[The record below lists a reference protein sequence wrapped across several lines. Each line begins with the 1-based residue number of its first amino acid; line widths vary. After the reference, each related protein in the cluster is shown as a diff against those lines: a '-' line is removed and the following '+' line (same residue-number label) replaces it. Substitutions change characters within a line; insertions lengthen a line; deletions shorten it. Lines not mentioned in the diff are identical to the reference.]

1 MGTIVCFHAH
11 PDDEAIA
18 TGGTLARA
26 VRDGHTVVLVVATGG
41 EHGDVPVD
49 LAPGESLADRRR
61 KETEA
66 SCAVLGV
73 QHLEWLGYE
82 DSGMTGWD
90 QNSRAAAFMNAD
102 LDEAAGR
109 LAAIIEKYSAT
120 VLTTYDWH
128 GNYGH
133 PDHIM
138 VHKVGYRAAAMAGIT
153 DIYEATMN
161 RDAMRRLQAMAVET
175 GLVSKEDAWDVDGP
189 ADDGNPMGLP
199 ESELTHRVDVSEF
212 VDLKRKAIMQH
223 ASQMG
228 DTSFLTRMPEEAFAI
243 AFGAEWFRKAGDS
256 APLRDGWLFAS

>member
-1 MGTIVCFHAH
+1 
-11 PDDEAIA
+11 
-18 TGGTLARA
+18 
-26 VRDGHTVVLVVATGG
+26 
-41 EHGDVPVD
+41 
-49 LAPGESLADRRR
+49 
-61 KETEA
+61 
-66 SCAVLGV
+66 
-73 QHLEWLGYE
+73 
-82 DSGMTGWD
+82 
-90 QNSRAAAFMNAD
+90 MNAD

-138 VHKVGYRAAAMAGIT
+138 VNKVGYRAAALAGVT